1 MRKDTLPI
9 LCNPYQ
15 GEPFRQDGQKLVGLI
30 SGQTFEIR
38 DGIPKIITPQAKIGR
53 SASSKLVY
61 DAVAFAYDSI
71 LKLGD
76 ITRINSEGVLRREYI
91 QKLEIPANAKILETA
106 SGTSENLSHL
116 PLDID
121 YYALDISFPMLRRAR
136 RKAQASGR
144 NIECIQA
151 EGAYVPFRDDTFDVV
166 LQMGG
171 LQFYSDP
178 FRGVSEMARVAKP
191 GATIHIIDEV
201 RGAQKTLAPH
211 PAHTK
216 YSKSIDLAVDGIKR
230 LVPHSMQN
238 PTSYIFPD
246 TDFYVLTFIK
256 PEFHMPFTL

>member
-1 MRKDTLPI
+1 M
-9 LCNPYQ
+9 CNPYQ
-15 GEPFRQDGQKLVGLI
+15 GEPFRQEDQNLIGLI
-30 SGQTFEIR
+30 SGQTFEIK
-38 DGIPKIITPQAKIGR
+38 DGIPIIITPQAKTGR

-91 QKLEIPANAKILETA
+91 QKLDIPANAKVLETA
-106 SGTSENLSHL
+106 AGTAENLFHL
-116 PLDID
+116 PHQID
-121 YYALDISFPMLRRAR
+121 YYALDISFSMLRRAR
-136 RKAQASGR
+136 RKARAAGR

-151 EGAYVPFRDDTFDVV
+151 EGAFVPFRDDTFDLV

-178 FRGVSEMARVAKP
+178 FKGVSEMARVAKP

-238 PTSYIFPD
+238 PTSSVFPD
-246 TDFYVLTFIK
+246 TDFYVLTFQK
-256 PEFHMPFTL
+256 PDYLSPFTI